1 MTSGPQPNDRAR
13 RCPAGNLPTGRNP
26 MPIEEFLFRGSISA
40 HPAGPDAVVIA
51 IHLQVAIARVT
62 LWYMDASTDRELAPR
77 AGQAASGGVAPLS
90 VDREIR
96 EFWDAD
102 AAVYDSSPS
111 HYPRRAQE
119 QAAWAGTL
127 RRLLPEPPAAVLDV
141 GAGTG
146 FLSLLLAAQGYE
158 VTAVDLSPGMLA
170 RLEAK
175 ATDRGLNI
183 RVVEADAVSPPDGDF
198 GAVVERHLLWTL
210 PDPGKALAAW
220 REAAPQG
227 RLVVVEGSWGG
238 ARAAGTERLRAA
250 ARGLSERVRGAE
262 PGHHAHY
269 SDRVQAALPHGRGMS
284 PDEAVSLVQAS
295 GWGQPRLERLRD
307 VEWALVE
314 GRGLVDELL
323 GTHPR
328 WAVVAGS

>member
-1 MTSGPQPNDRAR
+1 MA
-13 RCPAGNLPTGRNP
+13 L
-26 MPIEEFLFRGSISA
+26 
-40 HPAGPDAVVIA
+40 IA
-51 IHLQVAIARVT
+51 TYLQVAIGHVT
-62 LWYMDASTDRELAPR
+62 LGDMDASADQEPAPHAGR
-77 AGQAASGGVAPLS
+77 AAAGGDVPVSVA
-90 VDREIR
+90 REIR

-119 QAAWAGTL
+119 QAAWAGAL
-127 RRLLPEPPAAVLDV
+127 RRLLPEPPATVLDV

-175 ATDRGLNI
+175 AADRGLSI
-183 RVVEADAVSPPDGDF
+183 RIVEADAVNPPDGDF
-198 GAVVERHLLWTL
+198 DAVVERHLLWTL

-220 REAAPQG
+220 RAAAPRG
-227 RLVVVEGSWGG
+227 RLVAIGGSWGG
-238 ARAAGTERLRAA
+238 SQAASTERLRAA
-250 ARGLSERVRGAE
+250 ARGLSERVRRAE
-262 PGHHAHY
+262 PGHHDHY

-295 GWGQPRLERLRD
+295 GWGQARLERLRD

-328 WAVVAGS
+328 WAVVAGR